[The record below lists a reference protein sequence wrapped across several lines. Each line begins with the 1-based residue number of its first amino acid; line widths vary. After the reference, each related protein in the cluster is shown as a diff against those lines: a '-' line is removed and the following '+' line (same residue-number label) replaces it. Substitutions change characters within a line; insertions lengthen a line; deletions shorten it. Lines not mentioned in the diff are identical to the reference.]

1 MDLTEVQS
9 VLNNIITDSESY
21 FSSYISE
28 EFASNC
34 SEGVWDGFNGNF
46 YLKDHIIKEDLAGK
60 TITTREELIL
70 IYENLLQG
78 ILDDFLEKHL
88 SNKAMVIVI
97 LYNFKKYN
105 TLAEFSILGRMY
117 GEVFTSDNSFIKRMN
132 NILDEYEQLDG
143 GIASKFKDIELFL
156 SQQKIGIE
164 ILLETIID
172 TTWVEGE
179 ITFDDIYEDLTLLA
193 NEIGILTTAKD
204 FVISNIFNA
213 QLRFSEEG
221 YLIVDTPSAELANL
235 NEVKI
240 NNIKWLVEKENDKF
254 IIPENYIRRLNRI
267 VKVRTGLDIEGLKDL
282 RESIGNTK
290 DSWQVL
296 EIPNIEAYFK
306 THLPNITEDELTR
319 LLNLLIRNEEVFDIK
334 RFHNTHR
341 NSRITLNPIV
351 PLFYNFY
358 IFSDNV
364 LIETLDYL
372 SKKVFDSNFYEGN
385 LKGQF
390 ETINNKINNSFVED
404 VKLKLESAGIENILI
419 HVESIKGI
427 RGNLPNE
434 IDLIALK
441 GNCVYIIECKN
452 FLFKSD
458 FKAIRSEITKTKGEF
473 TKKLDIKVRSIKDIL
488 KDLLKN
494 EFDINDYEKYEDN
507 IKGIFITNNFSF
519 TSRYKDIRYESI
531 NYTEI
536 VSYFKED

>member
-1 MDLTEVQS
+1 MDLTEVQL
-9 VLNNIITDSESY
+9 VLNNIIAGSESY
-21 FSSYISE
+21 FPNYISE
-28 EFASNC
+28 EFSSNC
-34 SEGVWDGFNGNF
+34 SEGVWDGFNGDF
-46 YLKDHIIKEDLAGK
+46 YLKDHIIKKGLAGK
-60 TITTREELIL
+60 TIATKEELIL
-70 IYENLLQG
+70 TYENLLQG
-78 ILDDFLEKHL
+78 ILDDFLGKHL

-105 TLAEFSILGRMY
+105 SLAEFLTLGRMY
-117 GEVFTSDNSFIKRMN
+117 GEVITSNNSFIKRMN
-132 NILDEYEQLDG
+132 NILDEYERLDG
-143 GIASKFKDIELFL
+143 GIAIKFKDIELFL
-156 SQQKIGIE
+156 AQQKVGIE

-179 ITFDDIYEDLTLLA
+179 ITFDYVYEDLTLLV
-193 NEIGILTTAKD
+193 NEIGLLTIAKD

-213 QLRFSEEG
+213 QLRFSKEG
-221 YLIVDTPSAELANL
+221 YLIVDTPSTELENL

-240 NNIKWLVEKENDKF
+240 NNIKWLAEKENDKF

-267 VKVRTGLDIEGLKDL
+267 VKVRTGLDIEGLKGL
-282 RESIGNTK
+282 RNSIGNTN
-290 DSWQVL
+290 DSWRVL
-296 EIPNIEAYFK
+296 DMPKIEAYFR

-419 HVESIKGI
+419 HVEYIKGI
-427 RGNLPNE
+427 SGNLPNE

-458 FKAIRSEITKTKGEF
+458 FKAIRSEISKTKGEF
-473 TKKLDIKVRSIKDIL
+473 TKKLDIKVDSIRNNL

-494 EFDINDYEKYEDN
+494 EFDIDDFEKYEDN
-507 IKGIFITNNFSF
+507 VKGIFITNNFSF
-519 TSRYKDIRYESI
+519 TSSYKGKGYESI

-536 VSYFKED
+536 VNYFKEE